1 MLIGILSD
9 THDRFE
15 RTQRAVQLLQEAGAE
30 ALIHCGDV
38 TRPDM
43 LSALTPLPAWF
54 VFGNCD
60 HTIALEREAEK
71 LGIHCLGD
79 GGEIELGGRRLA
91 VTHSHLPG
99 EVSRLLQAK
108 PDYLFSGH
116 SHIAND
122 WQEGSTRRINPGAL
136 HRAAK
141 YTVVLLNLETDEAR
155 SLEVA
160 D

>member
-9 THDRFE
+9 THDRLE
-15 RTQRAVQLLQEAGAE
+15 RTQHAVSRLQREGAE

-38 TRPDM
+38 TRPET
-43 LSALTPLPAWF
+43 LTTLTLLPAWF

-60 HTIALEREAEK
+60 HTMALERTATQF
-71 LGIHCLGD
+71 GITCLGD

-91 VTHSHLPG
+91 VTHSHLPD
-99 EVSRLLQAK
+99 EVSRLLQSK

-122 WQEGSTRRINPGAL
+122 WREGSTRRINPGAL

-141 YTVVLLNLETDEAR
+141 YTVVLLDLETGEAR
-155 SLEVA
+155 SLEVT